1 LRASEKLGASFS
13 WNDIT
18 TTRQAAV
25 VRLAG
30 PQRGDYSANT
40 IQVFGEIG
48 HGFAFASKEIS
59 A

>member
-1 LRASEKLGASFS
+1 LGASFS

-30 PQRGDYSANT
+30 PERGDYSANT
-40 IQVFGEIG
+40 TQVSGEVG

>member
-1 LRASEKLGASFS
+1 LGVSFS

-25 VRLAG
+25 ARLAG
-30 PQRGDYSANT
+30 PERGDYSAHT
-40 IQVFGEIG
+40 TQVFGEIG
-48 HGFAFASKEIS
+48 HGFALASKEIS